1 MDLNL
6 EENLK
11 NTETMQSELSAMA
24 VWVVTVKL
32 LLPVINALRLLV
44 RR

>member
-6 EENLK
+6 KENLK
-11 NTETMQSELSAMA
+11 NTETMQKELSAMA

-32 LLPVINALRLLV
+32 LLSIMNALRLEV
-44 RR
+44 RG